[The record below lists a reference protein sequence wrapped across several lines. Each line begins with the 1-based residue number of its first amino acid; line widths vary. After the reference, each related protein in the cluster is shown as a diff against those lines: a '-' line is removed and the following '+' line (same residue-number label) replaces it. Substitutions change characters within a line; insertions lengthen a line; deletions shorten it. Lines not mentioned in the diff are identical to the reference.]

1 MKNKTFKCTLNNHI
15 NFAINACIN
24 EKTPLLSNLTNIYS
38 QKQLKFNDILAPRPL
53 STSVLTSIVMSLKIT
68 FMKLVMKD
76 TCSQVSPHSM
86 NPKLKADKTQ
96 HQSEGNQ
103 MKPWAI

>member
-1 MKNKTFKCTLNNHI
+1 M
-15 NFAINACIN
+15 
-24 EKTPLLSNLTNIYS
+24 
-38 QKQLKFNDILAPRPL
+38 
-53 STSVLTSIVMSLKIT
+53 SVLTSIVMSLKIT

-96 HQSEGNQ
+96 HQSGGNQ